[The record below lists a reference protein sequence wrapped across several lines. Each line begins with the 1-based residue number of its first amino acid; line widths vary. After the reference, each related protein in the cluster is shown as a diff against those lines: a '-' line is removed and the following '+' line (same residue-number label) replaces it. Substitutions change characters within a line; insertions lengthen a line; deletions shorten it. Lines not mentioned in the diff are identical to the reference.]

1 MSDITLDQIS
11 IQVEGNSDKA
21 IESLNKL
28 VETIDNLTKSTSKGF
43 FGLEKTNKKIQEIT
57 NNAKKNTKKLNTDV
71 KKNIGGIV
79 KEMAKIGFAT
89 MGIGES
95 IKQAV
100 QYTASIS
107 QFNSTLNTNKEI
119 LEDAANFV
127 NKLTDAWYLN
137 EKEVMSAM
145 SSYYSMTNTMGI
157 ASKDALRMSKNLT
170 MLTQDLA
177 AWKQVETSEVM
188 NQIASGL
195 RGEAEGLSKF
205 GIFLNQATLQSVLYA
220 NGIDRT
226 VSSLT
231 AAQKAELIYYQIMK
245 QTQEK
250 QGYLTK
256 TLLEPA
262 NALKTVKTLFVNL
275 AQAIGSIFIPIL
287 QVAAPYIM
295 LITNLLNKLAK
306 ALASLLGFELGDWGD
321 STEQISSGISNIG
334 DSAEGTSKKVKG
346 MLADFDELH
355 TIDFGDNSGSGS
367 ATGGSGGSLGLDASQ
382 FEYDLNNIED
392 PLAELKEKFLKPL
405 ESISFDNLS
414 KSIENLKNAIQ
425 PLLQLGWDSFYWAYL
440 NILVPLSKFTIESL
454 LPNFL
459 DLLAATIKVLTPILE
474 AVVEAG
480 KNFFNLFIKPI
491 AEFVGGQIIKFIENL
506 TEILTDFSTWVN
518 EHQQLVEQFTFLIL
532 TLGTAFL
539 LMHSPVAAIV
549 AVVILAI
556 TVFNEFYENNK
567 ELVKTILAIVAG
579 IATAVVAFQTIS
591 KVLIAAKT
599 SFSILKV
606 AITGVQLVLA
616 VLTSPIGI
624 AIAAITALIA
634 AGVLLYKNWDTIKG
648 KLKELVENTIGKFNE
663 MKNNVSNK
671 IEEIKTNASLGFEI
685 IKTDIG
691 NKLQGMKENAINKF
705 IEMGT
710 EIYNK
715 IEETKKN
722 ISDTFENIKNTISD
736 KIENAKTTVKNGI
749 EAIKGFF
756 KFEWSLPEIKTPH
769 ISWETEPASGWIA
782 DILSAVGLPTSIPKM
797 KIDWY
802 EDGGFPTKGDLFF
815 ANENGKPEWVSTMN
829 GRTAVANKD
838 QITTGVRQ
846 AAYEGM
852 SQALAE
858 YSGGGTVIYN
868 YLDSKEIASKMTR
881 VKKSNDNM
889 YG

>member
-57 NNAKKNTKKLNTDV
+57 NTAKKNTQKLNTDV

-79 KEMAKIGFAT
+79 KEMAKIGIAA

-100 QYTASIS
+100 EYTASIS

-119 LEDAANFV
+119 LEDATDFV
-127 NKLTDAWYLN
+127 YKLTDAWYLN
-137 EKEVMSAM
+137 EQEVMSTM
-145 SSYYSMTNTMGI
+145 SRYYSMTNTMGI

-177 AWKQVETSEVM
+177 AWKQVDTSEVM

-205 GIFLNQATLQSVLYA
+205 GISLNQATLQSVLYA

-226 VSSLT
+226 VSSLN

-245 QTQEK
+245 QTQSR
-250 QGYLTK
+250 QGYFTK

-262 NALKTVKTLFVNL
+262 NVLRTTKTLFINL
-275 AQAIGSIFIPIL
+275 ARAIGSVFIPIL
-287 QVAAPYIM
+287 QAAAPYIM
-295 LITNLLNKLAK
+295 LITNLLNKLAR

-321 STEQISSGISNIG
+321 STEQISSGISDIG
-334 DSAEGTSKKVKG
+334 DSAESTSKKVKG

-355 TIDFGDNSGSGS
+355 TIDFGDAGGSGDNLG
-367 ATGGSGGSLGLDASQ
+367 AGGSLGLDASQ
-382 FEYDLNNIED
+382 FEYDMDL
-392 PLAELKEKFLKPL
+392 
-405 ESISFDNLS
+405 
-414 KSIENLKNAIQ
+414 
-425 PLLQLGWDSFYWAYL
+425 L
-440 NILVPLSKFTIESL
+440 NIADEKIQAIKDKLYSIGSL
-454 LPNFL
+454 L
-459 DLLAATIKVLTPILE
+459 I
-474 AVVEAG
+474 G
-480 KNFFNLFIKPI
+480 
-491 AEFVGGQIIKFIENL
+491 
-506 TEILTDFSTWVN
+506 
-518 EHQQLVEQFTFLIL
+518 L
-532 TLGTAFL
+532 TLGKFITDILKASGL
-539 LMHSPVAAIV
+539 INSLQAA
-549 AVVILAI
+549 VISLGFALVGLGVSL
-556 TVFNEFYENNK
+556 VFQGLTQDDIK
-567 ELVKTILAIVAG
+567 KQILGALSVGAGVGLIVAG
-579 IATAVVAFQTIS
+579 MTKSKVKGLKASLFVTIATLEIE
-591 KVLIAAKT
+591 VLFNIVKWWNKYFET
-599 SFSILKV
+599 EKQKLYGEKKELNLGEFINVSFTAIGEGATRSILSLFGLEDEEKQNQ
-606 AITGVQLVLA
+606 AIDNMINKISDFQKAYG
-616 VLTSPIGI
+616 
-624 AIAAITALIA
+624 
-634 AGVLLYKNWDTIKG
+634 LLETQINNFKTNWDAFWINIPVK
-648 KLKELVENTIGKFNE
+648 VEEAKINISDKFQE
-663 MKNNVSNK
+663 MKDNIGNRIDETKTNVS
-671 IEEIKTNASLGFEI
+671 SGFEI
-685 IKTDIG
+685 IKTDMS
-691 NKLQGMKENAINKF
+691 NKINDAKTKLSDKF
-705 IEMGT
+705 Q
-710 EIYNK
+710 EIKTNTVNK
-715 IEETKKN
+715 IEETRTN
-722 ISDTFENIKNTISD
+722 ISNKFQEIKDNISNKITEAKDTVSNIFEEIKNTISD
-736 KIENAKTTVKNGI
+736 KIENAKTTIKNGI

-802 EDGGFPTKGDLFF
+802 EDGGFPKSGDLFWS
-815 ANENGKPEWVSTMN
+815 NENGKPEWVGTMN
-829 GRTAVANKD
+829 GRTAVANND